1 MKIRLYEIASAS
13 RAHLSIVGNPR
24 DGGGIDIVVRGDTE
38 AVEEA
43 RVRLLVLLDQLQN
56 DFSGLTL
63 FVCNFEQIHWA
74 DKGDSWNDSG
84 NNLHGCFNQFRQLK
98 QKNRHLKLVLS
109 IGGWSY
115 SANFAPATDSPEKRQ
130 NDKEADQL
138 VDILRRSRSG
148 LKKLKKKK
156 RSKSYVLTI
165 AAPCG
170 PNHYKQLHLKE
181 MSKYLSFINLMG
193 YKYAGS
199 WDAMAGHQ
207 ANLLL
212 TNSSAV
218 NQGNFSTA
226 AAVDYYISQSVP
238 ASNLIIG
245 MPLYG
250 RSFLNTKGIGQ
261 AYNGLGQ
268 GNWEPGIYDYKTI
281 PMENT
286 KLVEDMKAVGA
297 YTYNPSN
304 KELMTFDTP
313 NTARRKLL
321 GKLDSTPNHLS
332 YPGSKWDNLKGTH
345 AASNSSSSLAPA
357 GGYRA
362 HERHTVH
369 KTHHKHSV
377 HHHKTKQFHPVQ
389 GSY

>member
-43 RVRLLVLLDQLQN
+43 RVRLLVLLDQLN
-56 DFSGLTL
+56 GLHSLNHLESTL
-63 FVCNFEQIHWA
+63 HC
-74 DKGDSWNDSG
+74 
-84 NNLHGCFNQFRQLK
+84 QFRQLK

-115 SANFAPATDSPEKRQ
+115 SANFAPATDSAEKRQ
-130 NDKEADQL
+130 
-138 VDILRRSRSG
+138 
-148 LKKLKKKK
+148 
-156 RSKSYVLTI
+156 KSYVLTI

-313 NTARRKLL
+313 NTARRKVSYIQKHAKLL